1 MGMDVVGTKSK
12 KLNNTVDSWLLRP
25 QTEFEKEKF
34 FSSDELIDAYFKG
47 RRDQVEESKKVL
59 LKIFS
64 DNLKRA
70 QQTCEDFFAA
80 LEKNGVKGFFVSLKA
95 ESVTIFDAIFV
106 VPTQKFLTHDFDAV
120 YKMAREKKK
129 ELVTTTFN
137 ISFSFMPLT
146 DSLDEE
152 QMLMD
157 GYILKYG
164 KV

>member
-1 MGMDVVGTKSK
+1 MGMDIGTESK
-12 KLNNTVDSWLLRP
+12 KLHDTADSWLLRP
-25 QTEFEKEKF
+25 QAEIEKEKF
-34 FSSDELIDAYFKG
+34 FSSDAVIDAYFKG
-47 RRDQVEESKKVL
+47 RRDQVEENKKVL
-59 LKIFS
+59 IKTFS

-80 LEKNGVKGFFVSLKA
+80 LEKNDLKGFFVSLKA
-95 ESVTIFDAIFV
+95 ESVTFFDAIFV
-106 VPTQKFLTHDFDAV
+106 VPAQKFLTHDFDAV

-129 ELVTTTFN
+129 EIATTTFN
-137 ISFSFMPLT
+137 LSFSFMPLT

-164 KV
+164 KA